1 MGSLLFFWGE
11 WRMEKWFVYA
21 KKADFKAWGESLG
34 VDPLIARLLR
44 NRDLTEEAEARRFL
58 YGTLQDC
65 HSPWLLRDMDKAAEG
80 ILSAVQSGK
89 RIRVIGDYDVDG
101 ICASYILTRGIACL
115 GASVDTAIPHRIH
128 DGYGLNE
135 HLIREAAQDGVGLI
149 VTCDN
154 GIAAAQQIC
163 LAKELG
169 MEVIVTDHH
178 EVPFMM
184 EGDEKQEVLPEAL
197 AVVDPKR
204 REDSYPFSGIC
215 GATVAY
221 KVIQALAE
229 RLVGAKEPSARAG
242 GAQEQAASLR
252 ETSLDLEKA
261 GKALRDSMEE
271 FLEFVSFATVCDI
284 MELKDENRILVRE
297 GLRRLRSSGNLGLR
311 ALMQVCSIDPKTL
324 SAYHLG
330 FVLGPCLNA
339 TGRLDTATRA
349 LQLLSSKDLVEAVTI
364 ARDLKELND
373 SRKNLTLQ
381 GIELAVKTI
390 EEQGLSEDKVLVV
403 FLPEVHESLAGIIAG
418 RLREQYGHP
427 AILLTRGAEG
437 VKGSGRSV
445 EGYHMYEA
453 LTEVGELLTKFGG
466 HKMAAGLSLPE
477 ENIAEFRKRLNVNCK
492 LEAEDFVPTLHI
504 DAEMPLE
511 YGSMELARQMEALE
525 PFGVGNPRPLFVQRN
540 LIFRKGS
547 PMGKEGKYGR
557 FTAEA
562 PSGRRFSLT
571 FFGSM
576 DSFLKDL
583 DAKYGEGSAQ
593 ALLSGEGDFA
603 MHVVY
608 QLGINSYHGKEEL
621 QYLMKSYR

>member
-1 MGSLLFFWGE
+1 
-11 WRMEKWFVYA
+11 MEKWFVYA

-58 YGTLQDC
+58 YGTLKDC
-65 HSPWLLRDMDKAAEG
+65 HSPWLLRDMDKAVEG
-80 ILSAVQSGK
+80 ILSAVSAGK
-89 RIRVIGDYDVDG
+89 KVRVIGDYDVDG

-115 GASVDTAIPHRIH
+115 GATVDTAIPHRIH

-154 GIAAAQQIC
+154 GIAASQQVC

-169 MEVIVTDHH
+169 MEVIITDHH
-178 EVPFMM
+178 EVPFVQ
-184 EGDEKQEVLPEAL
+184 EGEDRREVLPEAL

-204 REDSYPFSGIC
+204 KEDSYPFSGIC
-215 GATVAY
+215 GAAVAY
-221 KVIQALAE
+221 KVMQALAE
-229 RLVGAKEPSARAG
+229 RLG
-242 GAQEQAASLR
+242 GEGKAQERDAATR
-252 ETSLDLEKA
+252 ENGPDCQRAVKN
-261 GKALRDSMEE
+261 LRDSMEE
-271 FLEFVSFATVCDI
+271 FLEFASFATVCDI

-297 GLRRLRSSGNLGLR
+297 GLKRLRNSGNLGLR

-330 FVLGPCLNA
+330 FVLGPCMNA

-349 LQLLSSKDLVEAVTI
+349 LELLSSKDLVEAVTI

-381 GIELAVKTI
+381 GIELAGKVI
-390 EEQGLSEDKVLVV
+390 EEQGLLKDKVLVV

-427 AILLTRGAEG
+427 AILLTRGEEG

-477 ENIAEFRKRLNVNCK
+477 ENIAEFRRRLN
-492 LEAEDFVPTLHI
+492 
-504 DAEMPLE
+504 
-511 YGSMELARQMEALE
+511 
-525 PFGVGNPRPLFVQRN
+525 
-540 LIFRKGS
+540 
-547 PMGKEGKYGR
+547 
-557 FTAEA
+557 
-562 PSGRRFSLT
+562 
-571 FFGSM
+571 
-576 DSFLKDL
+576 
-583 DAKYGEGSAQ
+583 
-593 ALLSGEGDFA
+593 
-603 MHVVY
+603 
-608 QLGINSYHGKEEL
+608 
-621 QYLMKSYR
+621 

>member
-1 MGSLLFFWGE
+1 
-11 WRMEKWFVYA
+11 MEKWFVYA
-21 KKADFKAWGESLG
+21 KKADFKAWGENLG

-65 HSPWLLRDMDKAAEG
+65 HSPWLLRDMEKATEG
-80 ILSAVQSGK
+80 ILSAVQNGK

-178 EVPFMM
+178 EVPFVMV
-184 EGDEKQEVLPEAL
+184 GDEKREVLPEAL

-221 KVIQALAE
+221 KVIQALSE
-229 RLVGAKEPSARAG
+229 RLAGAKESHERASE
-242 GAQEQAASLR
+242 AQEPAASLS
-252 ETSLDLEKA
+252 ETTLDLVKV
-261 GKALRDSMEE
+261 GKTLWDSMEE

-311 ALMQVCSIDPKTL
+311 ALMQVCSIDQKTL

-349 LQLLSSKDLVEAVTI
+349 LELLSSKDLVEAVTI

-427 AILLTRGAEG
+427 AILLTRGEEG

-477 ENIAEFRKRLNVNCK
+477 ENIAEFRRRLNENCK
-492 LEAEDFVPTLHI
+492 LGPEDFVPTLHI

-511 YGSMELARQMEALE
+511 YTSMELARQMEALE
-525 PFGVGNPRPLFVQRN
+525 PFGVGNPRPLFVQRD

-557 FTAEA
+557 LTAET

-593 ALLSGEGDFA
+593 TLLSSEGDFA

-608 QLGINSYHGKEEL
+608 QVGINSYHGKEEL